1 MVPSSNPIQDR
12 VAEFLQRYPPFSL
25 LEPADRAEL
34 AARVSIRYV
43 TAGTVLFR
51 EGTPPGDEFYVVRQG
66 SVEVYEEG
74 PPRQLVD
81 VCDEGDVFGVRAHVA
96 REPYLAT
103 AEAVDECLLYVVPV
117 AAAQPFLRKSARV
130 ALYFAAAFASGR
142 PHQRRRAGSS
152 LAGGRMPREGP
163 VSVPFLNDTLVLNAT
178 KEVLTCAATETI
190 RDAAVAMTGHGYGS
204 IVIVDGAG
212 APVGILT
219 DRDLRSKVVTGR
231 HSADEPV
238 SAIMS
243 RPVKTVRAGITL
255 AEAMIEMVRQKV
267 HHLCVT
273 ADGTDGSEVTGLVS
287 DHDLL
292 LVQGFNPA
300 IMIKEARKTTSLPQ
314 LAAIREKAEELLS
327 RYLEQDAGA
336 LYVSS
341 TVSAVTDAIVQR
353 LVDLHLASEGA
364 PPRGFAW
371 LALGSLG
378 REEQLLRTDQD
389 HALVYEGEPDE
400 AAAAWFR
407 RLGAFVSDGL
417 SACGFAPDPGGVSAS
432 SPEWC
437 RSLPEWKQTLR
448 RWVERP
454 DDHDLLLAT
463 VFLDFRPV
471 AGEPALARELTRF
484 LHEEI
489 ARTEIFLAR
498 MAENALSTPP
508 PLSFFRSFMV
518 ERNGEH
524 RNEFDLKVRAM
535 IPLADAARL
544 LSLDHGLAGEN
555 GTIRRYQR
563 LAALETGHRE
573 LYEEAA
579 HAYEILLKTR
589 ARFGLKNRNAG
600 RFIDPGA
607 LDKLERQTLRN
618 IFAAVKELQ
627 DVLKVR
633 FPAGRLR

>member
-1 MVPSSNPIQDR
+1 MAPSSNVIQDR
-12 VAEFLQRYPPFSL
+12 VAEFLQRFPPFSL
-25 LEPADRAEL
+25 LEPAERAEI

-43 TAGTVLFR
+43 KAGTVLFR

-103 AEAVDECLLYVVPV
+103 AAAVDECLLYVIPV
-117 AAAQPFLRKSARV
+117 AAAQPLLKKSARV
-130 ALYFAAAFASGR
+130 ALYFAAAFAAGR
-142 PHQRRRAGSS
+142 PHQRRRSGAS
-152 LAGGRMPREGP
+152 LAGGRLPREGP
-163 VSVPFLNDTLVLNAT
+163 VPVPFLNDTIVLNAT
-178 KEVLTCAATETI
+178 KKVLTCPAEETI
-190 RDAAVAMTGHGYGS
+190 REAAVAMTEHGFGS
-204 IVIVDGAG
+204 IVIADGANT
-212 APVGILT
+212 PVGILT
-219 DRDLRSKVVTGR
+219 DRDLRSKVVTGL
-231 HSADEPV
+231 HAADEPV

-273 ADGTDGSEVTGLVS
+273 ADGTDGSEVTGLIS

-300 IMIKEARKTTSLPQ
+300 IMIKEARKTASLPQ
-314 LAAIREKAEELLS
+314 LASIREKAEELLAK
-327 RYLEQDAGA
+327 YLEPDVGA
-336 LYVSS
+336 LYVAG

-353 LVDLHLASEGA
+353 LVELHAAAVGP

-400 AAAAWFR
+400 AVAAWFR
-407 RLGAFVSDGL
+407 RLAGFVSDGL
-417 SACGFAPDPGGVSAS
+417 AACGFAPDSGGVSAS
-432 SPEWC
+432 SPDWC
-437 RSLPEWKQTLR
+437 RSLPEWKETLR

-454 DDHDLLLAT
+454 DDHDILLAT
-463 VFLDFRPV
+463 VFLDYRPV
-471 AGEPALARELTRF
+471 AGDAALARELTRF
-484 LHEEI
+484 LYEEI

-498 MAENALSTPP
+498 LAENALSTPP
-508 PLSFFRSFMV
+508 PLSFFRNLVV

-524 RNEFDLKVRAM
+524 KDEFDLKVRAM
-535 IPLADAARL
+535 IPLADAARV
-544 LSLDHGLAGEN
+544 LSLDHELAGEN
-555 GTIRRYQR
+555 STIRRYQR

-579 HAYEILLKTR
+579 LAYEILMKVR
-589 ARFGLKNRNAG
+589 ARFGLRQRDSG
-600 RFIDPGA
+600 RYIDPEA
-607 LDKLERQTLRN
+607 LNKLERQTLRN

-627 DVLKVR
+627 DVLRVR
-633 FPAGRLR
+633 FPAGRVR

>member
-1 MVPSSNPIQDR
+1 MAPSSNPIQDR

-25 LEPADRAEL
+25 LEPEERADL
-34 AARVSIRYV
+34 AAKVSIRYV
-43 TAGTVLFR
+43 PAGTVLFR
-51 EGTPPGDEFYVVRQG
+51 EGTPPGEEFYVVRQG

-117 AAAQPFLRKSARV
+117 AAAQPLLKKSARV

-142 PHQRRRAGSS
+142 PHQRRRAGPA
-152 LAGGRMPREGP
+152 LAGGRMPKEGP
-163 VSVPFLNDTLVLNAT
+163 VSLPFLNDTIVLDAT
-178 KEVLTCAATETI
+178 KKVLTCPAEESI
-190 RDAAVAMTGHGYGS
+190 RNAAVAMTEHGFGS
-204 IVIVDGAG
+204 IVIADAAR

-231 HSADEPV
+231 HSAEEPV

-243 RPVKTVRAGITL
+243 RPVKTVKAGITL

-273 ADGTDGSEVTGLVS
+273 ADGTDRSEVTGLIS

-327 RYLEQDAGA
+327 RYLEQDVGA
-336 LYVSS
+336 LYVAS

-353 LVDLHLASEGA
+353 LVELHVAAQGA
-364 PPRGFAW
+364 APRAFAW

-400 AAAAWFR
+400 AAADWFR
-407 RLGAFVSDGL
+407 RLAAFVSDGL
-417 SACGFAPDPGGVSAS
+417 TACGFAPDPGGVSAA

-437 RSLPEWKQTLR
+437 RSLSGWKTTLR

-454 DDHDLLLAT
+454 DDHDILLAT
-463 VFLDFRPV
+463 VFLDYRPV
-471 AGEPALARELTRF
+471 AGDASLARELTRF
-484 LHEEI
+484 LYEEI

-535 IPLADAARL
+535 IPLADAARV
-544 LSLDHGLAGEN
+544 LSLDHQLAGET
-555 GTIRRYQR
+555 GTIRRFQR

-573 LYEEAA
+573 MYEEAA
-579 HAYEILLKTR
+579 LAYEILLKTR
-589 ARFGLKNRNAG
+589 ARFGLKKRDGG
-600 RFIDPGA
+600 RFVDPEA
-607 LDKLERQTLRN
+607 LNKLERQTLRN

-627 DVLKVR
+627 DILRVR

>member
-1 MVPSSNPIQDR
+1 MAPSSNVIQDR

-51 EGTPPGDEFYVVRQG
+51 EGEQPGDEFYVVRQG
-66 SVEVYEEG
+66 SVEVFEQG

-81 VCDEGDVFGVRAHVA
+81 VCDEGDIFGVRPLIA

-103 AEAVDECLLYVVPV
+103 AVARDECILYVVPV
-117 AAAQPFLRKSARV
+117 TAAQPLLQKNTRV
-130 ALYFAAAFASGR
+130 ALYFAASFASGR
-142 PHQRRRAGSS
+142 PHQRKRAGTA
-152 LAGGRMPREGP
+152 LAGGRLPTES
-163 VSVPFLNDTLVLNAT
+163 SVPVTFLNDTIVLNAT
-178 KEVLTCAATETI
+178 KKVLTCSETETI
-190 RDAAVAMTGHGYGS
+190 RNAALAMTEHGYGS
-204 IVIVDGAG
+204 IVIADDAN

-231 HSADEPV
+231 HDALEPV

-255 AEAMIEMVRQKV
+255 AEAMIEMIRKKV

-273 ADGTDGSEVTGLVS
+273 ADGTDRSEVTGLIS

-300 IMIKEARKTTSLPQ
+300 IMIKEARKTTSLDQ
-314 LAAIREKAEELLS
+314 LVAIREKAEELLA
-327 RYLEQDAGA
+327 RYLEQDVSG
-336 LYVSS
+336 LYVAG

-353 LVDLHLASEGA
+353 LVELHVASAGA
-364 PPRGFAW
+364 APRDFAW

-389 HALVYEGEPDE
+389 HALVYGGETDEGVRT
-400 AAAAWFR
+400 WFR
-407 RLGAFVSDGL
+407 RMAAFVSDGL
-417 SACGFAPDPGGVSAS
+417 AACGFVPDPGGVSAS

-437 RSLPEWKQTLR
+437 RSLTEWKETLR

-454 DDHDLLLAT
+454 DEHDILLAT
-463 VFLDFRPV
+463 VFLDYRPC
-471 AGEPALARELTRF
+471 AGNPALARELTRF
-484 LHEEI
+484 LYEEI

-498 MAENALSTPP
+498 LVENALSTPP
-508 PLSFFRSFMV
+508 PLSFFRSFVV

-524 RNEFDLKVRAM
+524 ENEFDLKLRAM
-535 IPLADAARL
+535 IPLADAARVL
-544 LSLDHGLAGEN
+544 TMDHELVGEN
-555 GTIRRYQR
+555 STIRRFQR

-573 LYEEAA
+573 LFEEAA
-579 HAYEILLKTR
+579 IAYEILLKIR
-589 ARFGLKNRNAG
+589 ARFGLKHHDSG
-600 RFIDPGA
+600 RYIDPGA
-607 LDKLERQTLRN
+607 LNKLDRQTLRN
-618 IFAAVKELQ
+618 IFATVKELQ
-627 DVLKVR
+627 DVLRVR

>member
-1 MVPSSNPIQDR
+1 MAPSSNVIQDR

-51 EGTPPGDEFYVVRQG
+51 EGSPPGDEFYVVRQG

-103 AEAVDECLLYVVPV
+103 AAAVDECLLYVVPV
-117 AAAQPFLRKSARV
+117 AAAQPLLKKSARV
-130 ALYFAAAFASGR
+130 ALYFAAAFAAGR
-142 PHQRRRAGSS
+142 PHQRRRSGTA
-152 LAGGRMPREGP
+152 LAGGRLPREGP
-163 VSVPFLNDTLVLNAT
+163 VPVPFLNDGIVLDAT
-178 KEVLTCAATETI
+178 KKVLTCAATETI
-190 RDAAVAMTGHGYGS
+190 RDAAVAMTEHGFGS
-204 IVIVDGAG
+204 IVIADGAN

-219 DRDLRSKVVTGR
+219 DRDLRSKVVTGL
-231 HSADEPV
+231 HAADEPV

-243 RPVKTVRAGITL
+243 RPVKTVKAGITL
-255 AEAMIEMVRQKV
+255 AEAMIEMIRKKV

-273 ADGTDGSEVTGLVS
+273 LDGTDRSEVTGLIS

-300 IMIKEARKTTSLPQ
+300 IMIKEARKTTSLDQ
-314 LAAIREKAEELLS
+314 LVAIREKAEELLA
-327 RYLEQDAGA
+327 RYLEQDVGG
-336 LYVSS
+336 LYVAG

-353 LVDLHLASEGA
+353 LVELHVASAGA
-364 PPRGFAW
+364 APRDFAW

-389 HALVYEGEPDE
+389 HALVYGGETDEGVRT
-400 AAAAWFR
+400 WFR
-407 RLGAFVSDGL
+407 RMAAFVSDGL
-417 SACGFAPDPGGVSAS
+417 AACGFVPDPGGVSAS

-437 RSLPEWKQTLR
+437 RSLTEWKETLR

-454 DDHDLLLAT
+454 DEHDILLAT
-463 VFLDFRPV
+463 VFLDYRPC
-471 AGEPALARELTRF
+471 AGNPALALELTRF
-484 LHEEI
+484 LYEEI

-498 MAENALSTPP
+498 LVENALSTPP
-508 PLSFFRSFMV
+508 PLSFFRSFVV

-524 RNEFDLKVRAM
+524 ENEFDLKLRAM
-535 IPLADAARL
+535 IPLADAARVL
-544 LSLDHGLAGEN
+544 TMDHELVGEN
-555 GTIRRYQR
+555 STIRRFQR
-563 LAALETGHRE
+563 LAALETSHRE

-579 HAYEILLKTR
+579 VAYEILLKIR
-589 ARFGLKNRNAG
+589 ARFGLKHHDGG
-600 RFIDPGA
+600 RYIDPGA
-607 LDKLERQTLRN
+607 LNMLDRQTLRN

-627 DVLKVR
+627 DVLRVR
-633 FPAGRLR
+633 FPAGRIR